1 MLPRI
6 NLPNMNDDGAQRGK
20 RSQLTFSDLGDLQK
34 LGSEK
39 VLLVGFSSSSGHDDG
54 TDSAKEGG

>member
-1 MLPRI
+1 
-6 NLPNMNDDGAQRGK
+6 MNDDGAQRGK

-39 VLLVGFSSSSGHDDG
+39 VLLVSSSSGHDDG